1 MPNLIDDFIVKVL
14 KRGLLFALA
23 MEYKGHV
30 TSLVNY
36 VKESDI
42 FREGKVSCD
51 MMSKSILEDL
61 KDFIE
66 LHCPLVVKGPTQ
78 QLNEA

>member
-1 MPNLIDDFIVKVL
+1 M
-14 KRGLLFALA
+14 
-23 MEYKGHV
+23 
-30 TSLVNY
+30 NY

-66 LHCPLVVKGPTQ
+66 LHCPLVVKKPTE